1 MQVIKIPTTHVWF
14 HAACNYFAA
23 VSHVEATE
31 FDIAV
36 KKQFRV
42 EGLIDRLFHAL
53 DLVQI
58 IFDDVEVV
66 ESTLVDKFCYFG
78 SVAVANVTVVFLLVG
93 HRPCGCY
100 RATFAFHPERLL
112 KGRCHWHDAPQTH

>member
-1 MQVIKIPTTHVWF
+1 MQVIKTLTTHVWF
-14 HAACNYFAA
+14 HAACKYFAA
-23 VSHVEATE
+23 ESHVEATE

-42 EGLIDRLFHAL
+42 RCLIYRFFHAL

-58 IFDDVEVV
+58 IFDDAEVV
-66 ESTLVDKFCYFG
+66 ENTLVDNFCYFG

-100 RATFAFHPERLL
+100 RATFAFHPKWLL
-112 KGRCHWHDAPQTH
+112 KGRCH